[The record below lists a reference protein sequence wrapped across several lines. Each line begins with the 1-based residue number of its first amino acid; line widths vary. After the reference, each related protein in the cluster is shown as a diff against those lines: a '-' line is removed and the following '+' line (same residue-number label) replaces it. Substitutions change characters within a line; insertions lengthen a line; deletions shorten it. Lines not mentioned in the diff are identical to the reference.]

1 MSIKLPS
8 NSEMLSPDFTFG
20 VATAA
25 FQIEGANTADNR
37 LPCIWDTFCAT
48 PNKVKNADNGAI
60 ACDHYHLWE
69 QDVELIKNLGVDAY
83 RLSIAWPRVMDEKG
97 EPNQAGLN
105 FYQNLL
111 KKLKAEGLKVF
122 VTLYHWDLPQHL
134 EDKGGWLNR
143 ETAYLFKAY
152 TDLVTKELGEWVDS
166 WATFNEPFCAAILGY
181 ELGIH
186 APGLAK
192 PKYGRQAAHHILLAH
207 GLALPVI
214 RANTPQA
221 KVGIVLNMNQSYAA
235 SEKTEDQ
242 FACLIRE
249 TLDNQFFIEPL
260 MKGQYPQILKDVAPQ
275 YLPTILPGDMA
286 IISQP
291 LDFLG
296 MNYYTCNHNAYEPQN
311 LFKDVKNTSP
321 VEYTDIGWEI
331 APHAFEELLVN
342 LHKQYEL
349 PPIYITENGAACADE
364 ITNGEIDDN
373 QRVRYLNSHINAV
386 NNAIEAGVDIRGYF
400 AWSLMDN
407 FEWAEGYSK
416 RFGLTYVDYTTQERS
431 IKRSGYAYRE
441 LLNSRKNQFR
451 TQKASS

>member
-1 MSIKLPS
+1 MGPKMSIKLPA
-8 NSEMLSPDFTFG
+8 NSKMLTPEFTFG

-48 PNKVKNADNGAI
+48 PGKVINGDDGAM
-60 ACDHYHLWE
+60 ACDHYHLWQ
-69 QDVELIKNLGVDAY
+69 QDIELIKELGVDAY
-83 RLSIAWPRVMDEKG
+83 RLSIAWPRVMNEQG
-97 EPNQAGLN
+97 EANQAGLD
-105 FYQNLL
+105 FYRKLL
-111 KKLKAEGLKVF
+111 TKLKEEGIKVF

-143 ETAYLFKAY
+143 ETAYLFKDYA
-152 TDLVTKELGEWVDS
+152 DLVTRELAEWVDS

-186 APGLAK
+186 APGLSK
-192 PKYGRQAAHHILLAH
+192 PEYGRQAAHHILLAH

-214 RANTPQA
+214 RQNAPKAQ
-221 KVGIVLNMNQSYAA
+221 VGIVINMNRSYPA
-235 SEKTEDQ
+235 SAKSEDE

-260 MKGQYPQILKDVAPQ
+260 MKGQYPKLLANVAPQ
-275 YLPTILPGDMA
+275 YLPQVLPGDME

-291 LDFLG
+291 IDFLG
-296 MNYYTCNHNAYEPQN
+296 MNFYTCNHNAYDAEN
-311 LFKDVKNTSP
+311 LFKDVKNSQT

-331 APHAFEELLVN
+331 APHAFEELLIN
-342 LHKQYEL
+342 LNQQYDL
-349 PPIYITENGAACADE
+349 PPIFITENGAAC
-364 ITNGEIDDN
+364 DDHLVSGQVDDD

-407 FEWAEGYSK
+407 FEWAEGYNK
-416 RFGLTYVDYTTQERS
+416 RFGLVYVDYETQQRT
-431 IKRSGYAYRE
+431 IKRSGYAYQAFLSER
-441 LLNSRKNQFR
+441 
-451 TQKASS
+451 